1 MPAKEVKEAKEACA
15 QNNRVEELRK
25 AIFSLKLAEVQ
36 QLVYNLPPVP
46 PTKAVTIRVVR
57 DPQNP
62 KGRILQINQD
72 WTRLL
77 TNEQIA
83 WTSPDGRVEV
93 RFSRAANPFFGD
105 MFEVARGGKAFSG
118 TPLKRSTKEQ
128 TYKYSILITTP
139 EGLFLTKEVEVVI
152 TPVPGSNSKRA
163 R

>member
-1 MPAKEVKEAKEACA
+1 MPEKEACSP
-15 QNNRVEELRK
+15 NSRVEELRK

-62 KGRILQINQD
+62 KGRILQIKQD
-72 WTRLL
+72 WKSLQA
-77 TNEQIA
+77 NEQIA

-93 RFSRAANPFFGD
+93 RFSRAANPFLGD

-118 TPLKRSTKEQ
+118 TPVKRITKEQ
-128 TYKYSILITTP
+128 TYKYTILVTTP
-139 EGLFLTKEVEVVI
+139 DGFFVTKDVELIVAPAPSSKAKG
-152 TPVPGSNSKRA
+152 TRGSEK
-163 R
+163 